1 MIVIDPVVWGS
12 EVLYTL
18 PAKSAAEK
26 ESLSEAKELFVEMEV
41 RKMEID
47 DLGTVFHLGERLFT
61 PEKYPNLYRVWD
73 EFEVT
78 GLFHSEPELCLVA
91 DIDGKTEG
99 FLMGSTVEKAG
110 TAWNYGHIFWLG
122 VAQKYQRKGVAGR
135 LYSAF
140 RKLMITRGVRILVVD
155 TQADNINAVEFF
167 RRQGFSQETEHIYM
181 ANNLENETRQ
191 STVQAKS

>member
-1 MIVIDPVVWGS
+1 M
-12 EVLYTL
+12 
-18 PAKSAAEK
+18 
-26 ESLSEAKELFVEMEV
+26 FVEMEV

-122 VAQKYQRKGVAGR
+122 VAQQFQRKGVAGR
-135 LYSAF
+135 LYAAF

-167 RRQGFSQETEHIYM
+167 RRQGFSQETEHTYM
-181 ANNLENETRQ
+181 ANNLESETRQ
-191 STVQAKS
+191 SAAQAKS